1 MIQMS
6 KVTYI
11 LRTISKKKKSIV
23 QQITVFTLFIA
34 VSIVRVSEI
43 TDKIVTKQGK
53 KNI

>member
-11 LRTISKKKKSIV
+11 IKNNIKKKKSIV
-23 QQITVFTLFIA
+23 QQITVFILFIA
-34 VSIVRVSEI
+34 VSIVRVREV